1 MSLVE
6 PSGMLDPSGNRAQA
20 LNGSSSLPALASSA
34 TARVRSS
41 SFKYYIHDSTDA
53 LRLKLIG
60 EFTEA
65 DVTELNGC
73 WRTAKTTIGKRKL
86 ILDLRAL
93 KTVDEAGKQWLAAMS
108 AEGASYTPDDYLLTC
123 VAGQHAPS
131 GGLAPAP
138 GRLAIFRRFASLFRG
153 TRVSS
158 APSSI
163 QEP

>member
-1 MSLVE
+1 MPRDDQL
-6 PSGMLDPSGNRAQA
+6 GMPDPLTERAQA
-20 LNGSSSLPALASSA
+20 ANAPTPSAASAAPA
-34 TARVRSS
+34 TVRVRSS

-73 WRTAKTTIGKRKL
+73 WRTARTTIATRKL
-86 ILDLRAL
+86 VLDLRAL
-93 KTVDEAGKQWLAAMS
+93 IAVDEVGKQWLAAMS
-108 AEGASYTPDDYLLTC
+108 AEGASYVPEDYLLTC
-123 VAGQHAPS
+123 LAGQHAS
-131 GGLAPAP
+131 AGETPAP
-138 GRLAIFRRFASLFRG
+138 RRVTLVRRLASLFRG
-153 TRVSS
+153 ARLS